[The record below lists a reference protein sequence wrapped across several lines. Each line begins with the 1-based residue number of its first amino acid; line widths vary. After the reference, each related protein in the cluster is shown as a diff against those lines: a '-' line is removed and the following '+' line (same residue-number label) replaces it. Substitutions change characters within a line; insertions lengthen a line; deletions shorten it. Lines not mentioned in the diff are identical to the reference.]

1 MKRIFETII
10 LVESDTE
17 TLADGLQQAKKA
29 IQSLGLKVADI
40 KPVKSQR
47 TLNQNNALHLLF
59 TQLADEMREK
69 GIDMRTFIQVPIS
82 FTPYSIKEFLWK
94 PLQKVLLG
102 KKSTTQ
108 LDKTEDIN
116 LVYDELN
123 RILIERTKGEISLPP
138 FPSLETQN
146 ESSYQ

>member
-17 TLADGLQQAKKA
+17 TLAEGLQQAKKA
-29 IQSLGLKVADI
+29 VQSLGLKVSDC

-47 TLNQNNALHLLF
+47 SLAQNNALHLLF

-69 GIDMRTFIQVPIS
+69 GIDMRTFIQVPVS
-82 FTPYSIKEFLWK
+82 FTPHSIKEYLWK

-123 RILIERTKGEISLPP
+123 RILIDRTNGEISLPP
-138 FPSLETQN
+138 FPSLESQIDN
-146 ESSYQ
+146 Q